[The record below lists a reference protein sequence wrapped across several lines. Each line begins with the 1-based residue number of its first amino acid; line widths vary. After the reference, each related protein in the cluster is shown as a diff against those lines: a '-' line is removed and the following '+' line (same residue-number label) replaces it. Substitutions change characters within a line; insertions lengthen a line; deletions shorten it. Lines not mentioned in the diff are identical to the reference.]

1 MGLGSTQVF
10 AADTQQADRLRNVQN
25 WVRVL
30 GKLSTDGTDWY
41 LSMTRI
47 LVITSCTGEKAVTS
61 DRALTLDDFSI
72 GGEHLKRREDELQ
85 ELMRSAEELYT
96 GQQHVRLMR
105 GIEAIREQKSEKGAP
120 TQLDLW
126 VLSAGYGL
134 VPGERKLAPY
144 ECTFQGM
151 KSKELRSWA
160 DKLNVPQQFR
170 EIFKEKYDLAL
181 ILLGDSY
188 LSACHVDSSLYF
200 GGPTLIFCGSTVA
213 SQLPML
219 ANLNSVIL
227 STPEAKTFSCGLVG
241 LKGEVACR
249 LLKKLA
255 DRTITVEN
263 AKDFEFDL
271 LSNLKSIIPNGNTS
285 KRSNP
290 VANPLLDKVI
300 EIPTSWWKL
309 PHRNKLRYFIPE
321 WDDQVDLNYDFENDS
336 HSGGSGDWSN
346 QVYAHQMLSWPAY
359 DGILVSRIVA
369 EKSKKKK
376 VLINEIGVH
385 RYLRVPRE
393 FPVMGDC
400 GAFGYIGEKEPPY
413 TTEDVLDYY
422 TRLDFDYGVSVDHL
436 IVAATEAD
444 KLFRYELTINNAA
457 DFIKEHKRRELPWVP
472 IGAVQGWDPQSYVDA
487 AKKYVKMGYKYL
499 ALGGLVRTP
508 NDGIIQVIRDVRKE
522 IPSDIQ
528 LHLFGVAR
536 LPAIPKFSE
545 LGLNSV
551 DSASMLR
558 KAWLGS
564 DRNYLTE
571 AGWYSAIRVPQAE
584 GCFRAK
590 RLVEEEKIT
599 LKELSKLE
607 QACLNGLRK
616 HSEGV
621 ASPSTSLLDL
631 LVEYDTLVAG
641 SRKGT
646 RERIQRTLEDRPWT
660 KCPCSI
666 CKQSG
671 VEVVVFR
678 GNNRNRR
685 RGFHNTFVFYDMF
698 QRAVQG
704 EYLSERVAGVHNL
717 YPSLFDG
724 IEDGD

>member
-1 MGLGSTQVF
+1 M
-10 AADTQQADRLRNVQN
+10 
-25 WVRVL
+25 
-30 GKLSTDGTDWY
+30 
-41 LSMTRI
+41 RI
-47 LVITSCTGEKAVTS
+47 LVVTSCTGEKAVTS
-61 DRALTLDDFSI
+61 DQTLTLDDFAR
-72 GGEHLKRREDELQ
+72 GGKHLKQREKELKD
-85 ELMRSAEELYT
+85 LMLPAEDLYT

-105 GIEAIREQKSEKGAP
+105 GVQAIREHGSSNGTPLK
-120 TQLDLW
+120 LDLW

-134 VPGERKLAPY
+134 VPGNRKLAPY

-151 KSKELRSWA
+151 KTKELREWA
-160 DKLNVPQQFR
+160 DTLKVPEQFR
-170 EIFKEKYDLAL
+170 ELVREKYDLAL

-188 LSACHVDSSLYF
+188 LSACRIDDTVSF
-200 GGPTLIFCGSTVA
+200 GGPTLLFCGSGVA
-213 SQLPML
+213 AHLPAL
-219 ANLNSVIL
+219 PNLRSVIL
-227 STPEAKTFSCGLVG
+227 SNPEASTFSCGLVG
-241 LKGEVACR
+241 LKGEVAHR
-249 LLKKLA
+249 LLSQLA
-255 DRTITVEN
+255 HGTIHLSETVD
-263 AKDFEFDL
+263 AKADL
-271 LSNLKSIIPNGNTS
+271 LSRLKSPSSNGKS
-285 KRSNP
+285 SARSSP
-290 VANPLLDKVI
+290 VANPLLDRVI
-300 EIPTSWWKL
+300 DIPPCWWEL

-321 WDDQVDLNYDFENDS
+321 WDDQVDPDYDFERDT

-346 QVYAHQMLSWPAY
+346 QVYAHQMLPWPAY

-376 VLINEIGVH
+376 ALINKTGVH
-385 RYLRVPRE
+385 RYLRVPRA

-444 KLFRYELTINNAA
+444 KLFRYELTIQNAA
-457 DFIKEHKRRELPWVP
+457 DFIKEHKRRKLSWVP
-472 IGAVQGWDPQSYVDA
+472 IGAVQGWDPESYVKA

-508 NDGIIQVIRDVRKE
+508 TDGIVQVIRDVRKE
-522 IPSDIQ
+522 IPSEVQ

-536 LPAIPKFSE
+536 LPAISRFSE

-571 AGWYSAIRVPQAE
+571 DGWYSAIRVPQAE

-599 LKELSKLE
+599 FEKLSKLE
-607 QACLNGLRK
+607 QACLRGLRQYA
-616 HSEGV
+616 EG
-621 ASPSTSLLDL
+621 AAAPSKSLLDL

-666 CKQSG
+666 CQQSG
-671 VEVVVFR
+671 IEVVIFR

-685 RGFHNTFVFYDMF
+685 RGFHNTFVFFDMF

-704 EYLSERVAGVHNL
+704 EYLNEHDAGVRDL
-717 YPSLFDG
+717 QPSLFDG
-724 IEDGD
+724 LEDGE